1 MTPAARLRAWS
12 EQRLLLPLLVGAL
25 SALLIACT
33 LIGGSPEEIL
43 GALPAILLVLA
54 LACGRYP
61 GEEVLHRLAF
71 GHRGRRRP
79 KAPAAIL
86 PLRPR
91 SASISDRLSC
101 LAGSR
106 PLRGPPPLLAP
117 ITR

>member
-1 MTPAARLRAWS
+1 MMSAARLRAWS
-12 EQRLLLPLLVGAL
+12 ERRLLLPLLVGAL
-25 SALLIACT
+25 SALLVACT
-33 LIGGSPEEIL
+33 LVGGSPEEIL
-43 GALPAILLVLA
+43 AALPAILLVLA
-54 LACGRYP
+54 LVCGRYP
-61 GEEVLHRLAF
+61 GEDVLQRLGAVR
-71 GHRGRRRP
+71 RGRRP

-91 SASISDRLSC
+91 SASISDRLAG

>member
-25 SALLIACT
+25 SALLVACT

-43 GALPAILLVLA
+43 GALPAILLALA

-61 GEEVLHRLAF
+61 GEDVLHRLTRA
-71 GHRGRRRP
+71 RRARRP

>member
-1 MTPAARLRAWS
+1 MTSAARLRAWS

-25 SALLIACT
+25 SALLVVCT

-61 GEEVLHRLAF
+61 GEDMLHRLA
-71 GHRGRRRP
+71 GARRDRRP
-79 KAPAAIL
+79 KASAAIL
-86 PLRPR
+86 PPRPR
-91 SASISDRLSC
+91 SASISDRLSY

>member
-1 MTPAARLRAWS
+1 MMSAARLRAWS
-12 EQRLLLPLLVGAL
+12 ERRLLLPLLVGAL
-25 SALLIACT
+25 SALLVVCT
-33 LIGGSPEEIL
+33 GGSPEEIL

-61 GEEVLHRLAF
+61 GEDVLHRLA
-71 GHRGRRRP
+71 GARRVRRP
-79 KAPAAIL
+79 QAPAAIL

-91 SASISDRLSC
+91 SASISDRLSN

>member
-1 MTPAARLRAWS
+1 MTSAARLRAWS
-12 EQRLLLPLLVGAL
+12 EQRLPIPLLVGSL
-25 SALLIACT
+25 SALLVTCT

-61 GEEVLHRLAF
+61 GEEVLHRLAAVR
-71 GHRGRRRP
+71 RGRRP

-86 PLRPR
+86 PPRPR
-91 SASISDRLSC
+91 SASISEWLSRLV
-101 LAGSR
+101 GSR